1 MKIIWVL
8 ENIENDIKFYSRLNI
23 LLLLASVRLW
33 KRNNPEDNCVLYAD
47 KLTKEVLVKSNVH
60 HFWDS
65 IIEYNSNTN
74 INKRVFWAASKLEV
88 LAQQTEPVII
98 MDNDTLVFKP
108 MKHQLDLS
116 KVYVCNFEVGKGYYP
131 TAIDPF
137 VQKLTTK
144 KRWKTNSVNVSF
156 LNLPDPDFTKRY
168 ANHSIKM
175 MEEFTAMNVPH
186 SQYLIFA
193 EQLLLKH
200 MLDEENI
207 PHSSILATNWDC
219 KKWEWGEDHHN
230 GLWTIMESG
239 LYFKHYGPLKG
250 WIIES
255 KADQD
260 YDTEIK
266 LLENCINFPSLNLY
280 LIEKP

>member
-8 ENIENDIKFYSRLNI
+8 ENIDNDNQFYSKLNI
-23 LLLLASVRLW
+23 LLLLSSVRLW
-33 KRNNPEDNCVLYAD
+33 KRNNPEDNCVLYTD
-47 KLTKEVLVKSNVH
+47 NLTKELLINANVH
-60 HFWDS
+60 HFWNE
-65 IIEYNSNTN
+65 IIIFNPNRN
-74 INKRVFWAASKLEV
+74 INRKVFWAASKLEI
-88 LAQQTEPVII
+88 LALQDEPVII

-108 MKHQLDLS
+108 IKKYLDLN

-137 VQKLTTK
+137 IQKLSYK
-144 KRWKTNSVNVSF
+144 KRWKTRSVNVSF
-156 LNLPDPDFTKRY
+156 LNLPDPDFTQRY
-168 ANHSIKM
+168 ANNSIKM
-175 MEEFTAMNVPH
+175 MEEFTSMGVPH

-193 EQLLLKH
+193 EQLLLKS
-200 MLDEENI
+200 MLDEEKI
-207 PHSSILATNWDC
+207 EHSSIIATNWDC

-230 GLWTIMESG
+230 GLWSMIDSG
-239 LYFKHYGPLKG
+239 TYFKHYGPLKG

-266 LLENCINFPSLNLY
+266 MLENCINFPSLNLY
-280 LIEKP
+280 MINKK